1 MRKKL
6 KREKEVKGI
15 SHEEKVFAQGLCKE
29 KLFLVFVIGSIFGA
43 YYEQILNLI
52 KVFFRKGIIVW
63 ELRRGVI
70 YGPFSPIYGVGA
82 VLIVWLLARKKRSPL
97 HTILYGAMVGG
108 IFEYLISFLQETFVG
123 TVSWDY
129 SQQFLNI
136 NGRTTIPF
144 MLVWGLFAF
153 VFIQYIYPKISDMIE
168 SIPYRFGKI
177 MVSVLAVFLVFDML
191 ISWTA
196 LFRQTQR
203 RNNIEPVTRVGEFYD
218 KVYTDERL
226 KKCFPNMKAKD
237 R

>member
-6 KREKEVKGI
+6 KREKQLKENACV
-15 SHEEKVFAQGLCKE
+15 EKVFAQGLCKE

-52 KVFFRKGIIVW
+52 KVYLKEGIVVW

-82 VLIVWLLARKKRSPL
+82 VLIVWLLTRKKRSHI

-129 SQQFLNI
+129 SHHFLNI

-144 MLVWGLFAF
+144 MLVWGVFSF
-153 VFIQYIYPKISDMIE
+153 FFIQCIYPKISSMIE
-168 SIPYRFGKI
+168 RIPYRFGKV

-203 RNNIEPVTRVGEFYD
+203 RNHIEPMTRVGEFYD

-226 KKCFPNMKAKD
+226 KKCFPNMKFKD